1 MANHTHRLKRPNAAF
16 RRLLSGAAL
25 VLALLVAAPSAHAQW
40 AVNDAEAN
48 QHLGEIE
55 SHTNDTATNTKD
67 TVTQTTNLNNVLGT
81 KNDTYSTSTV
91 NGRLDSIN
99 RKFQIG
105 NYDDKKPGARVANP
119 TQALPASGG
128 PPLDDGSS
136 CNTVAQPQQATC
148 KQIVDLENAKYKYML
163 LMYETTATR
172 DTTLRDLLTERE
184 NIASGDQGD
193 ISQYGKLEDNTN
205 KLTALYNLI
214 ALDHQQMES
223 VNYAYDANI
232 RYLRAKQ
239 TLAANSAATGK
250 DPSSTPGG
258 IDIPGVGNVQIGQLI
273 SGFVTG
279 AALSVALDG
288 VATSKPSGMKTL
300 KIGESNGY

>member
-1 MANHTHRLKRPNAAF
+1 MANTSHHLNRPNSAFHRLF
-16 RRLLSGAAL
+16 SGAAL

-48 QHLGEIE
+48 QHLDQIQ
-55 SHTNDTATNTKD
+55 SNTKDTVDNTKD
-67 TVTQTTNLNNVLGT
+67 TVTQTTNLNDVLGKT
-81 KNDTYSTSTV
+81 SDTYTSSTV

-99 RKFQIG
+99 KKFLIG
-105 NYDDKKPGARVANP
+105 TYDDKKPGARVKNP
-119 TQALPASGG
+119 DQALPASGST
-128 PPLDDGSS
+128 PLDDGSS

-148 KQIVDLENAKYKYML
+148 KQIVALENAQYQYML
-163 LMYETTATR
+163 LMYENTATR
-172 DTTLRDLLTERE
+172 DTTLRDLLTERQ
-184 NIASGDQGD
+184 NISSGD

-214 ALDHQQMES
+214 ALDHQQMEA

-232 RYLRAKQ
+232 RYLKAKQ
-239 TLAANSAATGK
+239 TLAANSAASGK

-258 IDIPGVGNVQIGQLI
+258 IDIPGIGNVQIGQLI

-279 AALSVALDG
+279 AALNVALNG
-288 VATSKPSGMKTL
+288 VATKTPDGMKTL